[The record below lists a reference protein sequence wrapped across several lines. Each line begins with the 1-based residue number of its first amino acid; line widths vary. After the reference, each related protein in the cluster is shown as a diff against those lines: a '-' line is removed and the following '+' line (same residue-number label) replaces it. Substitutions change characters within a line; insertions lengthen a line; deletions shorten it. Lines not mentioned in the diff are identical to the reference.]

1 MNERPTIHVAVLE
14 VMEDITLADIPEGK
28 TILLTGKPTEVSDT
42 TFKSEAPVIE
52 KWTDEDGRTRA
63 LGKYATVMYDTSTQE
78 LSLTL
83 PNQEITGLRRSGA
96 EDQNYITFTAEESNK
111 G

>member
-1 MNERPTIHVAVLE
+1 MNERPKIHVAVLE
-14 VMEDITLADIPEGK
+14 AMEDITLANLSEGK
-28 TILLTGKPTEVSDT
+28 TILLAGKPTEANDT
-42 TFKSEAPVIE
+42 TFKDKVPVIE
-52 KWTDEDGRTRA
+52 KWTDEDGITRE
-63 LGKYATVMYDTSTQE
+63 LGRYATVMYDTSTQE

-83 PNQEITGLRRSGA
+83 PDQEITGLRRSDA